1 MARRN
6 DGILDLLALLP
17 WWVSVLTAGV
27 VYVALAHV
35 APAITTT
42 NPLLQG
48 LLNAAP
54 GLAPLFG
61 IVLLIPAP
69 ISAFN
74 AWRKRRLLDEQEDI
88 ASIRSLSWKQF
99 EELVAEAYRRQEFR
113 VVENTAGG
121 ADGGVD
127 IRLVKN
133 GETHLVQCKQWRSN
147 KVGVNIVREMFGVM
161 TAQKAASVIIVTSGH
176 FTREAQDFAAGK
188 PIQLVD
194 GPQLADL
201 IGLVRE
207 APPAPVEIPRKADL
221 ARHCPRCGS
230 DLVLRTAKKGPN
242 AGSQFWGCST
252 FPKCRHT
259 EPAGD

>member
-1 MARRN
+1 M
-6 DGILDLLALLP
+6 
-17 WWVSVLTAGV
+17 
-27 VYVALAHV
+27 
-35 APAITTT
+35 
-42 NPLLQG
+42 
-48 LLNAAP
+48 
-54 GLAPLFG
+54 
-61 IVLLIPAP
+61 
-69 ISAFN
+69 
-74 AWRKRRLLDEQEDI
+74 
-88 ASIRSLSWKQF
+88 
-99 EELVAEAYRRQEFR
+99 
-113 VVENTAGG
+113 VENTSGG

-194 GPQLADL
+194 GP
-201 IGLVRE
+201 
-207 APPAPVEIPRKADL
+207 PAGRSHRPG
-221 ARHCPRCGS
+221 ARGATGARRDPQKGGSGETLPRCGS

-242 AGSQFWGCST
+242 AGSQFWGCSA

-259 EPAGD
+259 EPFAS

>member
-99 EELVAEAYRRQEFR
+99 EELVAEAYRRQGFR
-113 VVENTAGG
+113 VVENTSGG

-133 GETHLVQCKQWRSN
+133 GPPRSMQA
-147 KVGVNIVREMFGVM
+147 VAIEQGRR
-161 TAQKAASVIIVTSGH
+161 Q
-176 FTREAQDFAAGK
+176 
-188 PIQLVD
+188 
-194 GPQLADL
+194 
-201 IGLVRE
+201 
-207 APPAPVEIPRKADL
+207 
-221 ARHCPRCGS
+221 HCPRDVRRNDGTEGGLGHHR
-230 DLVLRTAKKGPN
+230 DLGALHARS
-242 AGSQFWGCST
+242 AGLCSRQT
-252 FPKCRHT
+252 H
-259 EPAGD
+259 PAGRRPPAGRSHRPGARGATGARRDPQKGGSGETLPALWQ

>member
-61 IVLLIPAP
+61 IILLIPAP

-74 AWRKRRLLDEQEDI
+74 AWRKCRLLDEQEDI

-99 EELVAEAYRRQEFR
+99 EELVAEAYRRQGFR
-113 VVENTAGG
+113 VIENASGG

-161 TAQKAASVIIVTSGH
+161 TAQKVASVIIVTSGH

-201 IGLVRE
+201 ISLVRE

-242 AGSQFWGCST
+242 AGSQFWGCSA

-259 EPAGD
+259 EPFAS

>member
-6 DGILDLLALLP
+6 EGILDLLALLP
-17 WWVSVLTAGV
+17 WWVSVLTAGIA
-27 VYVALAHV
+27 YFALAHV
-35 APAITTT
+35 APAITTA

-61 IVLLIPAP
+61 IILLIPAP

-74 AWRKRRLLDEQEDI
+74 VWRKRRLLDEQEDI

-99 EELVAEAYRRQEFR
+99 EELVAEAYRRQGFR
-113 VVENTAGG
+113 VVENASGG

-127 IRLVKN
+127 IRLFKN

-161 TAQKAASVIIVTSGH
+161 MAQKAASVIIVTSGH
-176 FTREAQDFAAGK
+176 FTREAQEFAAGK

-221 ARHCPRCGS
+221 ARPCPRCGS

-242 AGSQFWGCST
+242 AGSQFWGCSA

-259 EPAGD
+259 EPFAS